1 MYFALE
7 VTYKTALLVRKAHG
21 DHTKGATT
29 FSTLPPKLLSL
40 K

>member
-7 VTYKTALLVRKAHG
+7 VTYKTARKAHG